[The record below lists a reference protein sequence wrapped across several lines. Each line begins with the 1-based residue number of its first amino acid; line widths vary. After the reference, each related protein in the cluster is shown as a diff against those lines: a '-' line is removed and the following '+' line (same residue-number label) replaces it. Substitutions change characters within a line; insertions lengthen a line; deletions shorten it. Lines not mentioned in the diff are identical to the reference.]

1 MKGADLI
8 SKSTDFYDR
17 FEKYLISI
25 GLDYLGGPESGSAG
39 VQKAIRVD
47 TADPKIYFAFY
58 HRDEDSL
65 TDEHKLPPDVIA
77 RGYRYVY
84 PVECRSEELFCNI
97 VRAAP
102 LDLDFLVIDTDE
114 VVFSPTE
121 VSPDTI
127 IL

>member
-25 GLDYLGGPESGSAG
+25 GLDYLGGPESGPAG
-39 VQKAIRVD
+39 AQKAIRVI

-58 HRDEDSL
+58 DRAGDSI
-65 TDEHKLPPDVIA
+65 TDEHEMPPDVIA
-77 RGYRYVY
+77 RGYRYAY

-102 LDLDFLVIDTDE
+102 SDLDFLVIDTDE
-114 VVFSPTE
+114 VIFSPTE
-121 VSPDTI
+121 VSPDTV
-127 IL
+127 LL